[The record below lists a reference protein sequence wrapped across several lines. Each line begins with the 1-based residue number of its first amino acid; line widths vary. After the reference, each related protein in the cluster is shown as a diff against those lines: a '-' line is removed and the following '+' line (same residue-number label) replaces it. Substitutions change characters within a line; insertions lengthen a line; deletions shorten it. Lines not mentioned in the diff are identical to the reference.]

1 MYQSEKMSYDGDNF
15 GSVVGGVAFK
25 LFITTKRNQI
35 QKGIWA
41 WFFFHKNRKSAKFFD
56 LCVVWPWELVRS
68 KALIQEHLLDTLNI
82 YFWDLENFLEA
93 SEVEESIEKWEN
105 LKSNFEISRW
115 IFEKSLK
122 NTFFLSFKLMY
133 VFYGHESWCVWMV

>member
-1 MYQSEKMSYDGDNF
+1 M
-15 GSVVGGVAFK
+15 
-25 LFITTKRNQI
+25 
-35 QKGIWA
+35 
-41 WFFFHKNRKSAKFFD
+41 
-56 LCVVWPWELVRS
+56 RS

-82 YFWDLENFLEA
+82 YFWALENFLEA

-122 NTFFLSFKLMY
+122 KHVFPNFQADVY
-133 VFYGHESWCVWMV
+133 VLWTWELVRLKALIQEHLLDTLNIYFWTLEKILEASKGEESIQKMSKSQVRFRNFQMNF